1 MCTKMLILGC
11 QCWNQN
17 CWIHSLCWPTS
28 WIHARRQWKKLCGWV
43 WWQLSQAASS
53 QGSLLCQPPSS
64 VHMGHL
70 WRHLP
75 GQSSSAEWS
84 FGGRPQQWM
93 GLLCGWQDQLHH
105 QWGHSGLQCRIP
117 RSCCWTEGFS
127 LWYFLNLSL
136 YYTFLW
142 KIYLWHICIFLRFG
156 WIESL
161 YSSFTMLQ
169 NFFWFDHKL
178 ITLHL
183 QLCINLEIQGK

>member
-1 MCTKMLILGC
+1 MFFHVKKMLILGC

-84 FGGRPQQWM
+84 FGGRSQQWM

-117 RSCCWTEGFS
+117 RSCCWTEKPC
-127 LWYFLNLSL
+127 LWIK
-136 YYTFLW
+136 LW
-142 KIYLWHICIFLRFG
+142 NHTIF
-156 WIESL
+156 WI
-161 YSSFTMLQ
+161 YSSR
-169 NFFWFDHKL
+169 
-178 ITLHL
+178 
-183 QLCINLEIQGK
+183 